1 MFQSPFCQNLS
12 VYQKELKFIGGLN
25 HHASAVNQL
34 LPRCLWDKELLWG
47 HDIDYL
53 FTSALLT
60 PFFGMSGTG
69 CWQTMCSPSG
79 TATMCSFSIT
89 GGLKTG
95 CVLLHV
101 MQIAQRK
108 SALWA
113 INENVAPFSEVCD
126 NKKEYKLGTTI
137 RAIVIIS
144 TFKLQ
149 HQKPHVVLFM
159 KFLYEKC
166 IYFYYQ
172 NRYTFLLHWQTMNQI
187 LYKYDNMGKIRR
199 PYFFSCTS
207 NI

>member
-1 MFQSPFCQNLS
+1 MILTICS
-12 VYQKELKFIGGLN
+12 
-25 HHASAVNQL
+25 L
-34 LPRCLWDKELLWG
+34 LL
-47 HDIDYL
+47 YL
-53 FTSALLT
+53 HL
-60 PFFGMSGTG
+60 FFGMSGTG

-79 TATMCSFSIT
+79 TATVFSFSIT

-126 NKKEYKLGTTI
+126 NKKEHKLVTTI

-199 PYFFSCTS
+199 PYFFLAPLTFS
-207 NI
+207 